1 MTLWR
6 RAASEGFGWRLLDVR
21 YSSAKMMRDLFH
33 RQTLAHWFVGLVRGE
48 MDSGA
53 ERLFPWVR
61 PLALY
66 WGNRWAK
73 DVAL

>member
-1 MTLWR
+1 MRVTIKGQVTIPLPIR
-6 RAASEGFGWRLLDVR
+6 QAETWRLWLEGR
-21 YSSAKMMRDLFH
+21 KATEIFG
-33 RQTLAHWFVGLVRGE
+33 T
-48 MDSGA
+48 A
-53 ERLFPWVR
+53 ERLFPLLR